1 MNNSTDVSKFIKQLG
16 DVNTTD
22 IIKNIDQKPS
32 TKFVAKPM
40 DSMNNRIVNRT
51 TSPSN
56 DGVELSE
63 EIIVPAKAATKG
75 LPIKVINQ
83 SSNISSDKPHYHK
96 DGLVNYRDELI
107 NISAPPKSSINNL
120 SQGPSSN
127 QVPSYIR
134 PLGHNELVPISPL
147 TSVSEISHRE
157 NIAQGVDY
165 NINRKIF
172 NDYVLNQDDNSK
184 REKKYRRS
192 RKYRRGS
199 RSSSDSDSRSSR
211 SSRSS
216 GSSSSRSSRK
226 STKHMNTYDLA
237 KVKRNELIKLDML
250 TKKGYRPYKKFTL
263 VDDYNEMKNE
273 REILDEMRKL
283 HQSIEW
289 MRECLI
295 MTTWGTEKVNGIY
308 DPFDIYLDGWNDALT
323 TDITKYDDVFEELYY
338 KYKDTISTAP
348 EIKLLL
354 IWIGSGISFH
364 MQHKIME
371 KAKEAMPGFA
381 KVMGANPQ
389 LKKDYL
395 NTSQNIM
402 KQEGNL
408 PSFGMPNI
416 GTQQVPHQQHQSYQ
430 VPPHHPHHLQKSFH
444 HTPPHMNHQS
454 PSLAQPVSQHM
465 TPPNMVPP
473 HVGTH
478 QQSSLNKNLP
488 KMQTEMAGPSGLDN
502 ILKQLDTG
510 VIDLSK

>member
-1 MNNSTDVSKFIKQLG
+1 MNNSTDVSRFIKQLG

-22 IIKNIDQKPS
+22 IMQNIDQKPP

-40 DSMNNRIVNRT
+40 GPMMGSMNNRTVNRNT
-51 TSPSN
+51 TPSN
-56 DGVELSE
+56 DVVELSE
-63 EIIVPAKAATKG
+63 EIIVPAKIDKKG
-75 LPIKVINQ
+75 PPVKEINR
-83 SSNISSDKPHYHK
+83 SSSPKISDEKPHYHK
-96 DGLVNYRDELI
+96 DGLVNFRDEHI

-120 SQGPSSN
+120 NQGTSSNYGPLSNYGPS
-127 QVPSYIR
+127 YT
-134 PLGHNELVPISPL
+134 PISPL
-147 TSVSEISHRE
+147 TSVSEISHID
-157 NIAQGVDY
+157 NTAQGVDY
-165 NINRKIF
+165 NSNRKIF
-172 NDYVLNQDDNSK
+172 NECVLNRDDNYK

-192 RKYRRGS
+192 RGSRRGS
-199 RSSSDSDSRSSR
+199 RSSSDSRSSR

-237 KVKRNELIKLDML
+237 KEKRNELIKLDML
-250 TKKGYRPYKKFTL
+250 TKKGYRPYKKFTM
-263 VDDYNEMKNE
+263 VDNYNEMKNE
-273 REILDEMRKL
+273 REKLDDMRKL
-283 HQSIEW
+283 QQGVEW

-308 DPFDIYLDGWNDALT
+308 DPFDIYLDGWSDTLA

-354 IWIGSGISFH
+354 IWIGSGVSFH

-416 GTQQVPHQQHQSYQ
+416 GDHQ
-430 VPPHHPHHLQKSFH
+430 PHPHVSTHQHPHYFQKSFH
-444 HTPPHMNHQS
+444 HTPPTYKSSSITYETTSRTS
-454 PSLAQPVSQHM
+454 P
-465 TPPNMVPP
+465 
-473 HVGTH
+473 
-478 QQSSLNKNLP
+478 
-488 KMQTEMAGPSGLDN
+488 
-502 ILKQLDTG
+502 
-510 VIDLSK
+510 